1 MKTYGLPYK
10 GSKSKIAADIIAA
23 LPPADTLVDLFAGGC
38 AITHAALLSG
48 KYKTVIANDVNEGM
62 VHLFE
67 DAWEGRLAGREREWI
82 TREDFLAR
90 KDTDAYVATVW
101 SFGGNG
107 QDYLYGQQRE
117 DAKHALHDA
126 IVFND
131 FDRMRKEY
139 GRTVADV
146 AEDALNTIETLHDR
160 RVTLQ
165 NLLKKTTGIRNE
177 AQHLESADRV
187 NNIASLQYRAQHLER
202 AERTHDIAGTHTHT
216 TLITTH
222 GDYRDVEMPTGLTV
236 IYCDPPYKDTG
247 GYGIEFDF
255 DGFRSWAAAYP
266 HQLFVSEYSMPTDTF
281 VSVWETVKQVTFAA
295 QTNSLYRTEHLYTQ
309 RRFARTIPTQL
320 PLFTE
325 AGLSGGTLNF
335 A

>member
-1 MKTYGLPYK
+1 MKVYGLPYR
-10 GSKSKIAADIIAA
+10 GSKSKIAADIIAT
-23 LPPADTLVDLFAGGC
+23 LPPADTFVDLFAGGC

-48 KYKTVIANDVNEGM
+48 KYKTVIANDINEGM
-62 VHLFE
+62 VRLFE
-67 DAWEGRLAGREREWI
+67 DAWAGRLAGREREWI
-82 TREDFLAR
+82 TREGFLAR

-101 SFGGNG
+101 SFGNNG

-117 DAKHALHDA
+117 EAKHALHDA

-139 GRTVADV
+139 GQTITNI
-146 AEDALNTIETLHDR
+146 AEDTLNTIETLHDR

-165 NLLKKTTGIRNE
+165 NLLKKTTGTRAFIP
-177 AQHLESADRV
+177 HLTQADSV

-202 AERTHDIAGTHTHT
+202 AERVYDIERAHTLT
-216 TLITTH
+216 TLRTTH
-222 GDYRDVEMPTGLTV
+222 GDYRDAEIPTGDTV

-255 DGFRSWAAAYP
+255 DGFRSWAAACP
-266 HQLFVSEYSMPTDTF
+266 HQLFVSEYAMPTDTF
-281 VSVWETVKQVTFAA
+281 ASVWGTVKQVTFAA

-309 RRFARTIPTQL
+309 RRFATATPTQL
-320 PLFTE
+320 SLFTE
-325 AGLSGGTLNF
+325 AELSGGTLNF

>member
-1 MKTYGLPYK
+1 MKSYGLPYR
-10 GSKSKIAADIIAA
+10 GSKSKIAADIVAV
-23 LPPADTLVDLFAGGC
+23 LPSADTFVDLFAGGC

-48 KYKTVIANDVNEGM
+48 KYKTVIANDAKEGM
-62 VHLFE
+62 VRLFE
-67 DAWEGRLAGREREWI
+67 DAWAGRLTGREREWI
-82 TREDFLAR
+82 TREDFFAR
-90 KDTDAYVATVW
+90 KDTDAYVATGW
-101 SFGGNG
+101 SFGNNG
-107 QDYLYGQQRE
+107 QDYLYGQQCE

-139 GRTVADV
+139 GRTAANI
-146 AEDALNTIETLHDR
+146 AEDALNTLETLHDR

-165 NLLKKTTGIRNE
+165 RLQDRTL
-177 AQHLESADRV
+177 HLE
-187 NNIASLQYRAQHLER
+187 H
-202 AERTHDIAGTHTHT
+202 AERICDIAGAHTHT

-222 GDYRDVEMPTGLTV
+222 GDYRDAEIPTGSTV

-255 DGFRSWAAAYP
+255 DEFRSWAAAYP
-266 HQLFVSEYSMPTDTF
+266 HQLFVSEYSMPTDAF
-281 VSVWETVKQVTFAA
+281 VSVWETVKQVTYAA

-309 RRFARTIPTQL
+309 RRFAATMPTQL
-320 PLFTE
+320 SLFTE
-325 AGLSGGTLNF
+325 AELSGDALNF